1 MKNRVLLELALV
13 LGVMLS
19 ASSTMCVFELNLN
32 YLVKYASSLPEYP
45 DQNIKE
51 PHNTLSAI
59 IDYIAITL
67 GFRPALYFSAS
78 DFEKIMKEV
87 LERRSMRY
95 MQGRLVEK
103 MTPQAGDQFIVWGA
117 LNGAFHSLVGD
128 LVELKKQGHISEEFI
143 LADTCYCIFNG
154 DAIGEGDYALETFML
169 IVYLMYKNPQRVIY
183 IKGDQEDKE
192 YGHKTLV
199 DRQVTITNTSWFN
212 KSVYVQSS
220 QLHLFF
226 NSLPLALYALSP
238 EKQDMHDTRIVRF
251 SYYAPDYAEL
261 NEASF
266 SYFFDRYTP
275 SVISLLDKVT
285 LSATVDYKIAAYIY
299 AQVDKLEYAP
309 SPGLLLKAK
318 GEGHIYWT
326 TMSSPTLWFHKQY
339 QFFNDAFLVV
349 ATADDIDAWTIQ
361 LYYQDVRKRLG
372 FKKDHAYYVV
382 NGDHHVDP
390 LQAKVKQLKQQLQ
403 ELNYSKQKLY
413 DNCLSGI
420 AKN

>member
-1 MKNRVLLELALV
+1 MKNRVLLELVLV
-13 LGVMLS
+13 LGVILS

-32 YLVKYASSLPEYP
+32 YLVKYISSLPEHP
-45 DQNIKE
+45 NEHIKE
-51 PHNTLSAI
+51 PRNTLSAI
-59 IDYIAITL
+59 IDHIAVTL
-67 GFRPALYFSAS
+67 GLKSALYFSAS

-117 LNGAFHSLVGD
+117 LNGAFHSLVYD

-143 LADTCYCIFNG
+143 LADTCYFIFNG
-154 DAIGEGDYALETFML
+154 DAIGESDYALETFML

-192 YGHKTLV
+192 HGHKTLL
-199 DRQVTITNTSWFN
+199 DRQVTITNASWFN
-212 KSVYVQSS
+212 KYVYVQSS
-220 QLHLFF
+220 QLLLFF
-226 NSLPLALYALSP
+226 NSLPLALYALSS
-238 EKQDMHDTRIVRF
+238 EKQDMYDTRIIRF
-251 SYYAPDYAEL
+251 SYYASDYAEL

-285 LSATVDYKIAAYIY
+285 LSATVDYKIVAYIY

-339 QFFNDAFLVV
+339 QFFNDAFVVLV
-349 ATADDIDAWTIQ
+349 TADDIDAWTIQ

-413 DNCLSGI
+413 DNCLPGI
-420 AKN
+420 DK